1 MRTIFST
8 RSIVVPDGGD
18 YIDLIFECHFDA
30 SVRQFRQTPWLSL
43 NRSDNQKLG
52 LSASLTIFIDVDI
65 VNYDSD
71 RQLQVP

>member
-30 SVRQFRQTPWLSL
+30 SVRQFR
-43 NRSDNQKLG
+43 
-52 LSASLTIFIDVDI
+52 
-65 VNYDSD
+65 
-71 RQLQVP
+71 